1 MDDYT
6 PIKFTWKTY
15 IKSAYSKYIKNSC
28 DVINN
33 KEQMGKRFEQKFHES
48 TYMNRNSYMKKCSAS
63 LVIREIQIK
72 IIMRYHYILK
82 LKRLAIPSVGKDIE
96 QLEFS

>member
-1 MDDYT
+1 MDDYIT
-6 PIKFTWKTY
+6 PIKFTGKTY
-15 IKSAYSKYIKNSC
+15 IKSTYSKYIKNSC

-33 KEQMGKRFEQKFHES
+33 TEQMGKRSEEKFHES
-48 TYMNRNSYMKKCSAS
+48 IYMNRNSDKKKHSAS

-82 LKRLAIPSVGKDIE
+82 LKRL
-96 QLEFS
+96 